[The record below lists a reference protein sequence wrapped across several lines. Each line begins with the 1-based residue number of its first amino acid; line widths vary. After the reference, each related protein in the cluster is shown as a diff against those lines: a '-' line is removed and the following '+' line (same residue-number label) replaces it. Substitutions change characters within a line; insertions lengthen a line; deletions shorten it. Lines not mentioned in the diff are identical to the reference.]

1 MLPHAL
7 LSLLVFEH
15 GFIQIRFGIFEFFC
29 FCFMSHKYF
38 LILLNF
44 TRYLSSCKHNFF
56 IDEKR
61 TQWNLNTNVK
71 LFHESI
77 SCFMKWPWN
86 CISWNSLKEKFHSVS
101 SPLES
106 FHIPCPK
113 TLRTAKRIKRYTIPG
128 ETLTVPGTMKKN
140 SEFLMRPLEW
150 ILRCDPIFSFYIHPF
165 PFKLLKMEVSL

>member
-1 MLPHAL
+1 MLAHTL
-7 LSLLVFEH
+7 LLLLVFEH

-61 TQWNLNTNVK
+61 TQWNLNTKVK
-71 LFHESI
+71 VFHESI

-86 CISWNSLKEKFHSVS
+86 YISWNALKEKFRSVS
-101 SPLES
+101 FPW
-106 FHIPCPK
+106 
-113 TLRTAKRIKRYTIPG
+113 TTASCVLITSSYIDFYNTR
-128 ETLTVPGTMKKN
+128 
-140 SEFLMRPLEW
+140 
-150 ILRCDPIFSFYIHPF
+150 FSFLQISSS
-165 PFKLLKMEVSL
+165 LLCN

>member
-1 MLPHAL
+1 MYFCR
-7 LSLLVFEH
+7 SWFSNMVSFRYVLVF
-15 GFIQIRFGIFEFFC
+15 
-29 FCFMSHKYF
+29 
-38 LILLNF
+38 LNF
-44 TRYLSSCKHNFF
+44 LHDIFSIKFYTISFLWDLFTISFTIFLLMRNITRWML
-56 IDEKR
+56 DTE
-61 TQWNLNTNVK
+61 VK
-71 LFHESI
+71 VFHESI
-77 SCFMKWPWN
+77 SYFMKWPWN

-101 SPLES
+101 FPLES